1 MSSGRHFLLLLIF
14 AAIGAAFAWFMPGL
28 YPQYITSPTLGMIA
42 GGFIFVSGA
51 LIVLSLRQRATVKQC
66 ADIMSQ
72 MNEMMGLVI
81 GDQRRSEE
89 QMQNIQGALSTLEAD
104 PNRDVGEVVA
114 EVKVLQSLIE
124 QLYQSRGATPAAAAA
139 AAAAAIPAAPPTLR
153 VVDNPAQARRET
165 MGREALGRIEP
176 LKPIAAKD
184 PAKDSPKEPPKDD
197 NAGSLPMPPVAQGL
211 GERQILDLIR
221 DGLRENRVELALQPI
236 VSLPQRKR
244 RFFECYSRIKAAD
257 GKILVPEQYIDIAE
271 RFGLVTAI
279 DNMLLFRC
287 IQLLR
292 KLRKANANVGF
303 FLNISH
309 RTLADRDFFR
319 EFINLMAQN
328 AELAPAIVFEFSQ
341 RAWDNADNTLHRD
354 LDRLA
359 QLGYRFSLDK
369 VTNLDIDVPG
379 LSSRHFRFIKVEAAR
394 LAQAAASGAI
404 GEDPK
409 GFKRM
414 LDSYAIDLI
423 VDRIESEPMLL
434 ELLELSID
442 FGQGYLF
449 GEPRIAKPDLA
460 TAAS

>member
-1 MSSGRHFLLLLIF
+1 MSSGRHLLLLLLF
-14 AAIGAAFAWFMPGL
+14 AAAAAAFAWFAPTY
-28 YPQYITSPTLGMIA
+28 YPQYITSTTLGMIA
-42 GGFIFVSGA
+42 GGFIFVCGVF
-51 LIVLSLRQRATVKQC
+51 LVMHLRQRATVRQC
-66 ADIMSQ
+66 ADIMGQ
-72 MNEMMGLVI
+72 MNETMGLMI
-81 GDQRRSEE
+81 ADQRRFEE
-89 QMQNIQGALSTLEAD
+89 QIQNIQGALSTLEAE
-104 PNRDVGEVVA
+104 PQRDVGEVVA
-114 EVKVLQSLIE
+114 EVKVLQSLIG
-124 QLYQSRGATPAAAAA
+124 QLYEARGTTPAPAV
-139 AAAAAIPAAPPTLR
+139 PAAPPTLR
-153 VVDNPAQARRET
+153 VVDNPNAQRRDVPGRET
-165 MGREALGRIEP
+165 A
-176 LKPIAAKD
+176 KPADSAKAAAAKD
-184 PAKDSPKEPPKDD
+184 EG
-197 NAGSLPMPPVAQGL
+197 GSLPMPPVAQGL
-211 GERQILDLIR
+211 GERQILDLLR

-257 GKILVPEQYIDIAE
+257 GKVLVPEQYLDIAE

-303 FLNISH
+303 FLNISQ

-341 RAWDNADNTLHRD
+341 RAFDTADPSLYRD

-369 VTNLDIDVPG
+369 VTNLDIDVPA
-379 LSSRHFRFIKVEAAR
+379 LSSRHFRFIKIEATR

-404 GEDPK
+404 GDDPK

-460 TAAS
+460 ATAS

>member
-1 MSSGRHFLLLLIF
+1 MG
-14 AAIGAAFAWFMPGL
+14 
-28 YPQYITSPTLGMIA
+28 
-42 GGFIFVSGA
+42 
-51 LIVLSLRQRATVKQC
+51 
-66 ADIMSQ
+66 Q
-72 MNEMMGLVI
+72 MNEAMGLVI
-81 GDQRRSEE
+81 GDQRRIEE
-89 QMQNIQGALSTLEAD
+89 QTQNIQGALSTLESE
-104 PNRDVGEVVA
+104 PQRDVGEVVA

-124 QLYQSRGATPAAAAA
+124 QLYQQRGAAAAA
-139 AAAAAIPAAPPTLR
+139 AALATPAAPPTLR
-153 VVDNPAQARRET
+153 VVDNPNA
-165 MGREALGRIEP
+165 
-176 LKPIAAKD
+176 
-184 PAKDSPKEPPKDD
+184 PKRSEPPKPAATPSAATPSRDE
-197 NAGSLPMPPVAQGL
+197 NSGSTAMPPVMQGL
-211 GERQILDLIR
+211 GERQILDLLR

-257 GKILVPEQYIDIAE
+257 GRVLVPEQYLDIAE

-341 RAWDNADNTLHRD
+341 RAWDSADNTLHRD

-404 GEDPK
+404 GDDPK
-409 GFKRM
+409 AFKRM

>member
-1 MSSGRHFLLLLIF
+1 MSSGPHILLLLIF
-14 AAIGAAFAWFMPGL
+14 AASGAAFAWFMPGL
-28 YPQYITSPTLGMIA
+28 YPQYVTSFTLGLIG
-42 GGFIFVSGA
+42 GGFIVMIGA
-51 LIVLSLRQRATVKQC
+51 LLVLHLRQRATVRQC
-66 ADIMSQ
+66 ADIMAQ
-72 MNEMMGLVI
+72 MNETLGLMI
-81 GDQRRSEE
+81 ADQRRIEE
-89 QMQNIQGALSTLEAD
+89 QMQNTQGALSTLEAE
-104 PNRDVGEVVA
+104 PQRDVGEVVA

-124 QLYQSRGATPAAAAA
+124 QLYKSRGTAAPMP
-139 AAAAAIPAAPPTLR
+139 AIPAAPPTLR
-153 VVDNPAQARRET
+153 VVDNPNAPKRV
-165 MGREALGRIEP
+165 EP
-176 LKPIAAKD
+176 AKPVAATPSAKD
-184 PAKDSPKEPPKDD
+184 DGS
-197 NAGSLPMPPVAQGL
+197 GSLAMPPVIQGL
-211 GERQILDLIR
+211 GERQILDILR

-244 RFFECYSRIKAAD
+244 RFFECYSRIKATD
-257 GKILVPEQYIDIAE
+257 GKVLVPEQYLDIAE

-303 FLNISH
+303 FLNISQ

-341 RAWDNADNTLHRD
+341 KAWDSADNTMHRD

-379 LSSRHFRFIKVEAAR
+379 LSSRHFRFIKIEATR

-404 GEDPK
+404 GEDPRA
-409 GFKRM
+409 FKRM

>member
-1 MSSGRHFLLLLIF
+1 LLLF
-14 AAIGAAFAWFMPGL
+14 AVAAVAVAYLLPIEVPSL
-28 YPQYITSPTLGMIA
+28 SQELGYIA
-42 GGFIFVSGA
+42 GGFLFVVGG
-51 LIVLSLRQRATVKQC
+51 LIVLNLRQRSTVRQC

-72 MNEMMGLVI
+72 MNEAMGTVI
-81 GDQRRSEE
+81 RDQRRIEE
-89 QMQNIQGALSTLEAD
+89 ALESMHTALSALEGD

-114 EVKVLQSLIE
+114 EVKVLQTLIE
-124 QLYQSRGATPAAAAA
+124 QLYKARGSGGTAPAAAL
-139 AAAAAIPAAPPTLR
+139 PAAPNLR
-153 VVDNPAQARRET
+153 VVDNPNLRRDAHPAPEKT
-165 MGREALGRIEP
+165 STKMPSPAAGTALGLTP
-176 LKPIAAKD
+176 SQTAGQNGSKD
-184 PAKDSPKEPPKDD
+184 EGAT
-197 NAGSLPMPPVAQGL
+197 SLPMPPVVHGL
-211 GERQILDLIR
+211 GEREILDLLR
-221 DGLRENRVELALQPI
+221 DGLRENRIELALQPI

-257 GKILVPEQYIDIAE
+257 GRILVPEQYLDIAE
-271 RFGLVTAI
+271 RHGLVTAI

-287 IQLLR
+287 IQMLR
-292 KLRKANANVGF
+292 RLRKANANVGF

-328 AELAPAIVFEFSQ
+328 AELAPAIIFEFSQ
-341 RAWDNADNTLHRD
+341 RAMDSADANLHRD

-359 QLGYRFSLDK
+359 QMGYRFSLDK
-369 VTNLDIDVPG
+369 VTHLDIDVQA
-379 LSSRHFRFIKVEAAR
+379 LSSRHFRFVKVEAAR

-404 GEDPK
+404 GDDPR
-409 GFKRM
+409 GFKRL

-449 GEPRIAKPDLA
+449 GEPRIAKPELA
-460 TAAS
+460 TAVS

>member
-1 MSSGRHFLLLLIF
+1 MSSGRHFILLLLGLV
-14 AAIGAAFAWFMPGL
+14 AAVAAAWFL
-28 YPQYITSPTLGMIA
+28 PQSFPAEISPQMGYVI
-42 GGFIFVSGA
+42 GGFVFVLGA
-51 LIVLSLRQRATVKQC
+51 LFVLYLRQRATVRQC
-66 ADIMSQ
+66 ADIMGQ
-72 MNEMMGLVI
+72 MNDALGMVI
-81 GDQRRSEE
+81 ADQRRIEDAL
-89 QMQNIQGALSTLEAD
+89 QNMQGAISTFDAE
-104 PNRDVGEVVA
+104 PTRDVGEVVA

-124 QLYQSRGATPAAAAA
+124 QLYQARGTTAAPA
-139 AAAAAIPAAPPTLR
+139 PVMPSAPPTLR
-153 VVDNPAQARRET
+153 VVDNPNATRREPRDET
-165 MGREALGRIEP
+165 PPPTPTPAP
-176 LKPIAAKD
+176 T
-184 PAKDSPKEPPKDD
+184 PAKEEGSG
-197 NAGSLPMPPVAQGL
+197 NSLPMPPVAQGL
-211 GERQILDLIR
+211 GERQILDLLR

-257 GKILVPEQYIDIAE
+257 GKVLVPEQYLDIAE
-271 RFGLVTAI
+271 RYGLVTAI

-303 FLNISH
+303 FLNISQ

-328 AELAPAIVFEFSQ
+328 AELAPAIIFEFSQ
-341 RAWDNADNTLHRD
+341 RAFDTADNTLYRD

-379 LSSRHFRFIKVEAAR
+379 LSSRHFRFIKIEATR

-404 GEDPK
+404 GDDPK
-409 GFKRM
+409 EFKRM

-434 ELLELSID
+434 ELLDLSID

>member
-1 MSSGRHFLLLLIF
+1 MSSGLHFILLLVF
-14 AAIGAAFAWFMPGL
+14 AAIGAAFAWFMPDL
-28 YPQYITSPTLGMIA
+28 YPQYVTSFTVGLIG
-42 GGFIFVSGA
+42 GGFIFVLGA
-51 LIVLSLRQRATVKQC
+51 LLVVVLRQRATVRQC
-66 ADIMSQ
+66 ADIMGQ
-72 MNEMMGLVI
+72 MNDTMGLMI
-81 GDQRRSEE
+81 ADQRRIEE
-89 QMQNIQGALSTLEAD
+89 QMQNIQGALSTLEAE
-104 PNRDVGEVVA
+104 PQRDVGEVVA
-114 EVKVLQSLIE
+114 EVKVLQTLIE
-124 QLYQSRGATPAAAAA
+124 QLYQQRGSAAAAA
-139 AAAAAIPAAPPTLR
+139 APAPAPVPSAPPTLR
-153 VVDNPAQARRET
+153 VVDNPNAVRR
-165 MGREALGRIEP
+165 APEP
-176 LKPIAAKD
+176 PASVAAGAKD
-184 PAKDSPKEPPKDD
+184 ENSS
-197 NAGSLPMPPVAQGL
+197 SLPMPPVAQGL
-211 GERQILDLIR
+211 GERQILDHLR

-257 GKILVPEQYIDIAE
+257 GKVLVPEQYLDIAE

-303 FLNISH
+303 FLNISQ

-341 RAWDNADNTLHRD
+341 KAWDSADNTLHRD

-379 LSSRHFRFIKVEAAR
+379 LSSRHFRFIKIEAAR
-394 LAQAAASGAI
+394 LAQAAASGLI
-404 GEDPK
+404 GDDPK
-409 GFKRM
+409 AFKRM

>member
-14 AAIGAAFAWFMPGL
+14 AAIAIAFAWFAPI
-28 YPQYITSPTLGMIA
+28 YIPQYINNSVPLAVIA
-42 GGFIFVSGA
+42 GGFIFVIGA
-51 LIVLSLRQRATVKQC
+51 LIVLALRQSATLRQC
-66 ADIMSQ
+66 AEIMGQ
-72 MNEMMGLVI
+72 MNDAMGYVI
-81 GDQRRSEE
+81 GDQRRIEE
-89 QMQNIQGALSTLEAD
+89 QMQGLQGALSAMSAE
-104 PNRDVGEVVA
+104 PQRDVGEVVA

-124 QLYQSRGATPAAAAA
+124 QLYKQRGAAAPIAP
-139 AAAAAIPAAPPTLR
+139 AIPVAPPTLR
-153 VVDNPAQARRET
+153 VVDNPNAPKRSEPARPAARE
-165 MGREALGRIEP
+165 E
-176 LKPIAAKD
+176 
-184 PAKDSPKEPPKDD
+184 SS
-197 NAGSLPMPPVAQGL
+197 SLPMPPVAQGL
-211 GERQILDLIR
+211 GERQILDLLR

-303 FLNISH
+303 FLNISQ

-341 RAWDNADNTLHRD
+341 RAWDSADSTLHRD

-379 LSSRHFRFIKVEAAR
+379 LSSRHFRFIKIEAAR

-404 GEDPK
+404 GDDPRA
-409 GFKRM
+409 FKRN

>member
-1 MSSGRHFLLLLIF
+1 MSSGRYFLLLIVSI
-14 AAIGAAFAWFMPGL
+14 AAAVAAAWFLPQQFPALVSPQMGYIIGGFVFVIGAL
-28 YPQYITSPTLGMIA
+28 L
-42 GGFIFVSGA
+42 
-51 LIVLSLRQRATVKQC
+51 VLALRQSATLRQC
-66 ADIMSQ
+66 AEIMGQ
-72 MNEMMGLVI
+72 MNEAMGLVI
-81 GDQRRSEE
+81 GDQRRIEE
-89 QMQNIQGALSTLEAD
+89 QTQNIQGALSTLESE
-104 PNRDVGEVVA
+104 PQRDVGEVVA

-124 QLYQSRGATPAAAAA
+124 QLYQQRGAAAAA
-139 AAAAAIPAAPPTLR
+139 AALATPAAPPTLR
-153 VVDNPAQARRET
+153 VVDNPNA
-165 MGREALGRIEP
+165 
-176 LKPIAAKD
+176 
-184 PAKDSPKEPPKDD
+184 PKRSEPPKPAATPSATTPSRDE
-197 NAGSLPMPPVAQGL
+197 NSGSTAMPPVMQGL
-211 GERQILDLIR
+211 GERQILDLLR

-257 GKILVPEQYIDIAE
+257 GRVLVPEQYLDIAE

-341 RAWDNADNTLHRD
+341 RAWDSADNTLHRD

-404 GEDPK
+404 GDDPK
-409 GFKRM
+409 AFKRM

>member
-1 MSSGRHFLLLLIF
+1 MSSGRHFLLLLLF
-14 AAIGAAFAWFMPGL
+14 TAAAVAFAWAMPT
-28 YPQYITSPTLGMIA
+28 YYRQYVGSYELSAIG
-42 GGFIFVSGA
+42 GGFIFVIGA
-51 LIVLSLRQRATVKQC
+51 LVVLAIRQRATIRQC
-66 ADIMSQ
+66 ADIMGQ
-72 MNEMMGLVI
+72 INEAMGYVI
-81 GDQRRSEE
+81 VDQSRIQE
-89 QMQNIQGALSTLEAD
+89 QMQGLQGALSTMGAE
-104 PNRDVGEVVA
+104 PQRDVGEVVA

-124 QLYQSRGATPAAAAA
+124 QLYQQRGAAASAPAP
-139 AAAAAIPAAPPTLR
+139 AIAIAPPTLR
-153 VVDNPAQARRET
+153 VVDNPNVPKRPE
-165 MGREALGRIEP
+165 
-176 LKPIAAKD
+176 
-184 PAKDSPKEPPKDD
+184 PAKPAAATVQSKDEG
-197 NAGSLPMPPVAQGL
+197 AGSLPMPPVAQGL
-211 GERQILDLIR
+211 GERQILDLLR

-257 GKILVPEQYIDIAE
+257 GKVLVPEQYLDIAE

-303 FLNISH
+303 FLNISQ

-341 RAWDNADNTLHRD
+341 RAWDSADNTLHRD

-394 LAQAAASGAI
+394 IAQAAASGAI
-404 GEDPK
+404 GDDPK
-409 GFKRM
+409 AFKRM

-434 ELLELSID
+434 ELLELSI
-442 FGQGYLF
+442 GQGYLF

>member
-14 AAIGAAFAWFMPGL
+14 AAAAVGFAWAMPT
-28 YPQYITSPTLGMIA
+28 YYRQYVGSYELSAIG
-42 GGFIFVSGA
+42 GGFIFVIGA
-51 LIVLSLRQRATVKQC
+51 LLVLALRQRATVRQC
-66 ADIMSQ
+66 AGIMGQ
-72 MNEMMGLVI
+72 MNDAMGLVI
-81 GDQRRSEE
+81 GDQRRVEE
-89 QMQNIQGALSTLEAD
+89 QMQNIQGALGALEAE
-104 PNRDVGEVVA
+104 PQRDVGEVVA

-124 QLYQSRGATPAAAAA
+124 QLYQARGSAAVAPAPVM
-139 AAAAAIPAAPPTLR
+139 PAAPPTLR
-153 VVDNPAQARRET
+153 VVDNPNMPRRT
-165 MGREALGRIEP
+165 Q
-176 LKPIAAKD
+176 
-184 PAKDSPKEPPKDD
+184 PAKPATTIRDSKEES
-197 NAGSLPMPPVAQGL
+197 AGSLPMPPVAQGL
-211 GERQILDLIR
+211 GERQILDLLR

-257 GKILVPEQYIDIAE
+257 GKVLVPEQYLDIAE

-303 FLNISH
+303 FLNISQ

-379 LSSRHFRFIKVEAAR
+379 LSSRHFRFIKVEATR

-404 GEDPK
+404 GDDPK
-409 GFKRM
+409 AFKRM

>member
-1 MSSGRHFLLLLIF
+1 
-14 AAIGAAFAWFMPGL
+14 MPKR
-28 YPQYITSPTLGMIA
+28 PEPA
-42 GGFIFVSGA
+42 RPA
-51 LIVLSLRQRATVKQC
+51 
-66 ADIMSQ
+66 
-72 MNEMMGLVI
+72 
-81 GDQRRSEE
+81 
-89 QMQNIQGALSTLEAD
+89 
-104 PNRDVGEVVA
+104 
-114 EVKVLQSLIE
+114 
-124 QLYQSRGATPAAAAA
+124 ATPA
-139 AAAAAIPAAPPTLR
+139 
-153 VVDNPAQARRET
+153 
-165 MGREALGRIEP
+165 
-176 LKPIAAKD
+176 KD
-184 PAKDSPKEPPKDD
+184 EGS
-197 NAGSLPMPPVAQGL
+197 SLPMPPVAQGL
-211 GERQILDLIR
+211 GERQILDLLR

-257 GKILVPEQYIDIAE
+257 GKILVPEQYLDIAE
-271 RFGLVTAI
+271 RYGLVTAI

-303 FLNISH
+303 FLNISQ

-341 RAWDNADNTLHRD
+341 KAWDTADNTLHRD
-354 LDRLA
+354 LDPLA

-369 VTNLDIDVPG
+369 VTNLDIDVPA
-379 LSSRHFRFIKVEAAR
+379 LSSRHFRFIKIEATR

-404 GEDPK
+404 GDDPK
-409 GFKRM
+409 AFKRM

>member
-1 MSSGRHFLLLLIF
+1 
-14 AAIGAAFAWFMPGL
+14 
-28 YPQYITSPTLGMIA
+28 
-42 GGFIFVSGA
+42 
-51 LIVLSLRQRATVKQC
+51 
-66 ADIMSQ
+66 
-72 MNEMMGLVI
+72 
-81 GDQRRSEE
+81 
-89 QMQNIQGALSTLEAD
+89 LSTLEAE
-104 PNRDVGEVVA
+104 PQRDVGEVVA

-124 QLYQSRGATPAAAAA
+124 QLYKSRGSAGPAP
-139 AAAAAIPAAPPTLR
+139 AIAAAPPTLR
-153 VVDNPAQARRET
+153 VVDNPNVPKRPE
-165 MGREALGRIEP
+165 
-176 LKPIAAKD
+176 
-184 PAKDSPKEPPKDD
+184 PAKPAAAATPPKDE
-197 NAGSLPMPPVAQGL
+197 GSSSLPMPPVAQGL
-211 GERQILDLIR
+211 GERQILDLLR

-257 GKILVPEQYIDIAE
+257 GKVLVPEQYLDIAE

-303 FLNISH
+303 FLNISQ

-341 RAWDNADNTLHRD
+341 KAWDSADNTLHRD

-369 VTNLDIDVPG
+369 VTNLDIDVPS
-379 LSSRHFRFIKVEAAR
+379 LSSRHFRFIKIEATR

-404 GEDPK
+404 GDDPK
-409 GFKRM
+409 SFKRM

>member
-1 MSSGRHFLLLLIF
+1 
-14 AAIGAAFAWFMPGL
+14 
-28 YPQYITSPTLGMIA
+28 
-42 GGFIFVSGA
+42 
-51 LIVLSLRQRATVKQC
+51 
-66 ADIMSQ
+66 
-72 MNEMMGLVI
+72 
-81 GDQRRSEE
+81 
-89 QMQNIQGALSTLEAD
+89 
-104 PNRDVGEVVA
+104 
-114 EVKVLQSLIE
+114 
-124 QLYQSRGATPAAAAA
+124 
-139 AAAAAIPAAPPTLR
+139 
-153 VVDNPAQARRET
+153 
-165 MGREALGRIEP
+165 
-176 LKPIAAKD
+176 
-184 PAKDSPKEPPKDD
+184 
-197 NAGSLPMPPVAQGL
+197 MPPVVQGL
-211 GERQILDLIR
+211 GERQILDLLR

-257 GKILVPEQYIDIAE
+257 GRVLVPEQYLDIAE

-303 FLNISH
+303 FLNISQ

-341 RAWDNADNTLHRD
+341 RAFDTADPTLYRD

-369 VTNLDIDVPG
+369 VTNLDIDVPA
-379 LSSRHFRFIKVEAAR
+379 LSSRHFRFIKVEATR

-404 GEDPK
+404 GDDPK
-409 GFKRM
+409 AFKRM

>member
-1 MSSGRHFLLLLIF
+1 MSPILPLGRQTLLILLF
-14 AAIGAAFAWFMPGL
+14 AGAAVAVAFYLPDRFPNRF
-28 YPQYITSPTLGMIA
+28 SPELGTIA
-42 GGFIFVSGA
+42 GGFVFCGGM
-51 LIVLSLRQRATVKQC
+51 LLMLHFRQRATVRQC
-66 ADIMSQ
+66 ADIMGQ
-72 MNEMMGLVI
+72 LNDALGAVI
-81 GDQRRSEE
+81 ADQRRIEDVL
-89 QMQNIQGALSTLEAD
+89 QGMHGALTTLEAE
-104 PNRDVGEVVA
+104 PERDVGEVVA
-114 EVKVLQSLIE
+114 EVKVLQTLIE
-124 QLYQSRGATPAAAAA
+124 QLYKARGA
-139 AAAAAIPAAPPTLR
+139 AAPMMVSAPPSLR
-153 VVDNPAQARRET
+153 VVDNPNAPPRPPA
-165 MGREALGRIEP
+165 GRAAELRSGEA
-176 LKPIAAKD
+176 
-184 PAKDSPKEPPKDD
+184 KEDA
-197 NAGSLPMPPVAQGL
+197 NSGSLPMPPVAQGL
-211 GERQILDLIR
+211 GERQILDLLR

-257 GKILVPEQYIDIAE
+257 GKVMVPEQYLDIAE
-271 RFGLVTAI
+271 RYGLVTAI

-292 KLRKANANVGF
+292 RLRKANASIGF

-309 RTLADRDFFR
+309 RTLSDRDFFR

-328 AELAPAIVFEFSQ
+328 AELAPAIIFEFSQ
-341 RAWDNADNTLHRD
+341 RTMDGADQTLLRD

-369 VTNLDIDVPG
+369 VTNLDVDVPE
-379 LSSRHFRFIKVEAAR
+379 LASRHFRFIKIEAAR

-404 GEDPK
+404 GEDPR

-414 LDSYAIDLI
+414 LDSYAVDLI

-434 ELLELSID
+434 ELLELHID

-449 GEPRIAKPDLA
+449 GEPRIAKADLA

>member
-1 MSSGRHFLLLLIF
+1 MSSGRHFLLLLLF
-14 AAIGAAFAWFMPGL
+14 AAAAVAFTWAMPTYYRQYVESYELSAIG
-28 YPQYITSPTLGMIA
+28 
-42 GGFIFVSGA
+42 GGFIFVCGA
-51 LIVLSLRQRATVKQC
+51 LLVMHLRQRATVRQC
-66 ADIMSQ
+66 ADIMGQ
-72 MNEMMGLVI
+72 MNNAMGMVI
-81 GDQRRSEE
+81 GDQRRIEE
-89 QMQNIQGALSTLEAD
+89 QLQNIQIALSSLESE
-104 PNRDVGEVVA
+104 PQRDVGEVVA

-124 QLYQSRGATPAAAAA
+124 QLYQSRGITASAPVP
-139 AAAAAIPAAPPTLR
+139 AIPVAPPTLR
-153 VVDNPAQARRET
+153 VVDNPNVPKRP
-165 MGREALGRIEP
+165 EP
-176 LKPIAAKD
+176 VTPVAA
-184 PAKDSPKEPPKDD
+184 PTKDD
-197 NAGSLPMPPVAQGL
+197 GSGSLAMPPVIQGL

-244 RFFECYSRIKAAD
+244 RYFECYSRIKTAD
-257 GKILVPEQYIDIAE
+257 GRVLVPEQYLDIAE

-303 FLNISH
+303 FLNISQ

-341 RAWDNADNTLHRD
+341 RAWDSADNTLHRD

-359 QLGYRFSLDK
+359 QLGYRFSLDQ

-379 LSSRHFRFIKVEAAR
+379 LSSRHFRFIKVEATR
-394 LAQAAASGAI
+394 LVQAAASGAI
-404 GEDPK
+404 GDDPK

>member
-1 MSSGRHFLLLLIF
+1 MRRGRYTILFLLFLIAGVA
-14 AAIGAAFAWFMPGL
+14 AAIL
-28 YPQYITSPTLGMIA
+28 LPQYFPVQVSETNGIVA
-42 GGFIFVSGA
+42 GGFVFIVGA
-51 LIVLSLRQRATVKQC
+51 LFVLHLRQRSTIRQC
-66 ADIMSQ
+66 ADIMGQ
-72 MNEMMGLVI
+72 LHEGMGEVI
-81 GDQRRSEE
+81 ADQRRIEDNLRGFQE
-89 QMQNIQGALSTLEAD
+89 ALSALQAE
-104 PNRDVGEVVA
+104 PGRNVGDVVA
-114 EVKVLQSLIE
+114 EVKVLQTLIE
-124 QLYQSRGATPAAAAA
+124 QLYEARGAAPGPMA
-139 AAAAAIPAAPPTLR
+139 PAAPATPTLR
-153 VVDNPAQARRET
+153 VVENPNAARRV
-165 MGREALGRIEP
+165 
-176 LKPIAAKD
+176 
-184 PAKDSPKEPPKDD
+184 EPPRPVPARTAAESNKED
-197 NAGSLPMPPVAQGL
+197 SSTSIPMPPVAQGL
-211 GERQILDLIR
+211 GERQILDLLR

-257 GKILVPEQYIDIAE
+257 GKVMVPEQYLDIAE
-271 RFGLVTAI
+271 RYGLVTAI

-303 FLNISH
+303 FLNISQ

-341 RAWDNADNTLHRD
+341 KAWNQADQTLYRD

-369 VTNLDIDVPG
+369 ITDLAIDVPA
-379 LSSRHFRFIKVEAAR
+379 LSSRHFRFVKIEATR

-404 GEDPK
+404 GDDPK
-409 GFKRM
+409 AFKRM

-460 TAAS
+460 TTAAS

>member
-1 MSSGRHFLLLLIF
+1 MSSARHFLLLILSI
-14 AAIGAAFAWFMPGL
+14 AAAVAAAWFL
-28 YPQYITSPTLGMIA
+28 PQQFPAFVSPQMGYVI
-42 GGFIFVSGA
+42 GGFVLVAGA
-51 LIVLSLRQRATVKQC
+51 LIVLALRQSATLRQC
-66 ADIMSQ
+66 ADIMGQ
-72 MNEMMGLVI
+72 MNEAMGYVI
-81 GDQRRSEE
+81 GDQRRIEE
-89 QMQNIQGALSTLEAD
+89 QMQNIQGALSTMGAE
-104 PNRDVGEVVA
+104 PQRDVGEVVA

-124 QLYQSRGATPAAAAA
+124 QLYQQRGSAAAAPAAAV
-139 AAAAAIPAAPPTLR
+139 PAAPPTLR
-153 VVDNPAQARRET
+153 VLDNPNAPKRPE
-165 MGREALGRIEP
+165 
-176 LKPIAAKD
+176 
-184 PAKDSPKEPPKDD
+184 PAKAAAAPSRDDSS
-197 NAGSLPMPPVAQGL
+197 GSLAMPPVIQGL
-211 GERQILDLIR
+211 GERQILDLLR

-244 RFFECYSRIKAAD
+244 RFFECYSRIRAAD
-257 GKILVPEQYIDIAE
+257 GKVLVPEQYLDIAE

-303 FLNISH
+303 FLNISQ

-341 RAWDNADNTLHRD
+341 RAWDSADNTLHRD

-404 GEDPK
+404 GDDPK
-409 GFKRM
+409 AFKRN

>member
-1 MSSGRHFLLLLIF
+1 MSSGRHFLLLVLSIV
-14 AAIGAAFAWFMPGL
+14 AAIAAAWFL
-28 YPQYITSPTLGMIA
+28 PQQFPAYVSPQMGYVI
-42 GGFIFVSGA
+42 GGFVFVLGA
-51 LIVLSLRQRATVKQC
+51 LLVLTLRQRATLRQC
-66 ADIMSQ
+66 ADIMGQ
-72 MNEMMGLVI
+72 MNEAMGFVI
-81 GDQRRSEE
+81 GDQRRIEE
-89 QMQNIQGALSTLEAD
+89 QIQGIQGALSTMGAE
-104 PNRDVGEVVA
+104 PQRDVGEVVA

-124 QLYQSRGATPAAAAA
+124 QLYQQRGAAASAPPPP
-139 AAAAAIPAAPPTLR
+139 AIPVAPPTLR
-153 VVDNPAQARRET
+153 VVDNPNAPRRP
-165 MGREALGRIEP
+165 EP
-176 LKPIAAKD
+176 AKPAAAAKD
-184 PAKDSPKEPPKDD
+184 EG
-197 NAGSLPMPPVAQGL
+197 AGSLPMPPVAQGL
-211 GERQILDLIR
+211 GERQILDLLR

-257 GKILVPEQYIDIAE
+257 GKVLVPEQYLDIAE

-303 FLNISH
+303 FLNISQ

-341 RAWDNADNTLHRD
+341 RAWDSADNTLHRD

-369 VTNLDIDVPG
+369 VTHLDIDVPG
-379 LSSRHFRFIKVEAAR
+379 LSSRHFRFIKVEATR

-404 GEDPK
+404 GDDPK
-409 GFKRM
+409 AFKRN

>member
-1 MSSGRHFLLLLIF
+1 MSSGRHILLLILF
-14 AAIGAAFAWFMPGL
+14 AAAAAAFAWYAPIH
-28 YPQYITSPTLGMIA
+28 YPQYITSTTLGAIA
-42 GGFIFVSGA
+42 GGFIFMCGA
-51 LIVLSLRQRATVKQC
+51 LFVMVLRQRATVRQC
-66 ADIMSQ
+66 ADIMGQ
-72 MNEMMGLVI
+72 MNEAVGLVI
-81 GDQRRSEE
+81 ADQRRVEE
-89 QMQNIQGALSTLEAD
+89 QMLNIQGALSTLEAE
-104 PNRDVGEVVA
+104 PTRDVGEVVA
-114 EVKVLQSLIE
+114 EVKVLQSLIG
-124 QLYQSRGATPAAAAA
+124 QLYEARGTTSVP
-139 AAAAAIPAAPPTLR
+139 AIPAAPPTLR
-153 VVDNPAQARRET
+153 VVDNPNAQR
-165 MGREALGRIEP
+165 REALGRET
-176 LKPIAAKD
+176 LGREALDRDAQKPADPAKSTAAKD
-184 PAKDSPKEPPKDD
+184 E
-197 NAGSLPMPPVAQGL
+197 NASSLPMPPVAQGL
-211 GERQILDLIR
+211 GERQILDHIR

-257 GKILVPEQYIDIAE
+257 GKVLVPEQYLDIAE

-303 FLNISH
+303 FLNISQ

-328 AELAPAIVFEFSQ
+328 AELAPAIIFEFSQ
-341 RAWDNADNTLHRD
+341 RAFDTADPSLYRD

-369 VTNLDIDVPG
+369 VTNLEIDVPA
-379 LSSRHFRFIKVEAAR
+379 LSRRHFRFIKIEATR

-409 GFKRM
+409 NFKRM

>member
-1 MSSGRHFLLLLIF
+1 MSSGRYFLLLLIF
-14 AAIGAAFAWFMPGL
+14 AVAAVAFAWFAPI
-28 YPQYITSPTLGMIA
+28 YFPQYINNSAPLAIIA
-42 GGFIFVSGA
+42 GGFIFVIGA
-51 LIVLSLRQRATVKQC
+51 LLVLHLRQSATLRQC
-66 ADIMSQ
+66 AEIMGQ
-72 MNEMMGLVI
+72 MNEAMGYVI
-81 GDQRRSEE
+81 GDQRRIEE
-89 QMQNIQGALSTLEAD
+89 QMQGIQGALSTMGAE
-104 PNRDVGEVVA
+104 PQRDVGEVVA

-124 QLYQSRGATPAAAAA
+124 QLYQQRGSAASA

-153 VVDNPAQARRET
+153 VVDNPNAPKRP
-165 MGREALGRIEP
+165 EP
-176 LKPIAAKD
+176 VKPAGATASKD
-184 PAKDSPKEPPKDD
+184 ESS
-197 NAGSLPMPPVAQGL
+197 SLPMPPVAQGL
-211 GERQILDLIR
+211 GERQILDLLR

-303 FLNISH
+303 FLNISQ

-341 RAWDNADNTLHRD
+341 RAWDSADNTMHRD

-369 VTNLDIDVPG
+369 VTNLELDVPG

-404 GEDPK
+404 GDDPK
-409 GFKRM
+409 AFKRM

>member
-1 MSSGRHFLLLLIF
+1 MSSGLHIFLFLLF
-14 AAIGAAFAWFMPGL
+14 TAVAAAFAWFAPP
-28 YPQYITSPTLGMIA
+28 YFPVFESSQTLGIIA
-42 GGFIFVSGA
+42 GGFLFLCGA
-51 LIVLSLRQRATVKQC
+51 LIVLLLRQRATVRQC
-66 ADIMSQ
+66 ADIMGQ

-81 GDQRRSEE
+81 GDQRRIEE
-89 QMQNIQGALSTLEAD
+89 QMQNIQGALSALEAE
-104 PNRDVGEVVA
+104 PQRDVGEVVA

-124 QLYQSRGATPAAAAA
+124 QLYQSRGAAMTPAAPLPVA
-139 AAAAAIPAAPPTLR
+139 PSAPPTLR
-153 VVDNPAQARRET
+153 VVDNPNAPKRVAEQ
-165 MGREALGRIEP
+165 M
-176 LKPIAAKD
+176 KPA
-184 PAKDSPKEPPKDD
+184 PAKDEG
-197 NAGSLPMPPVAQGL
+197 GSLPMPPVAQGL
-211 GERQILDLIR
+211 GERQILDLLR

-257 GKILVPEQYIDIAE
+257 GKILVPEQYLDIAE

-303 FLNISH
+303 FLNISQ

-341 RAWDNADNTLHRD
+341 RAWDSADNTLYRD

-369 VTNLDIDVPG
+369 VTNLEIDVPA
-379 LSSRHFRFIKVEAAR
+379 LSSRHFRFIKIEATR

>member
-1 MSSGRHFLLLLIF
+1 MSSGRNFVLLLLS
-14 AAIGAAFAWFMPGL
+14 AAAAVAAAWYL
-28 YPQYITSPTLGMIA
+28 PQQLPAEISPQMGYVI
-42 GGFIFVSGA
+42 GGFVFVLGVL
-51 LIVLSLRQRATVKQC
+51 LIILLRQRATVRQC
-66 ADIMSQ
+66 ADIMGQ
-72 MNEMMGLVI
+72 MNEAMGLVI
-81 GDQRRSEE
+81 ADQHRLEE
-89 QMQNIQGALSTLEAD
+89 AMQNIAGALNTMEAE
-104 PNRDVGEVVA
+104 PQRDVGEVVA

-124 QLYQSRGATPAAAAA
+124 QLYQQRGSAAAAA
-139 AAAAAIPAAPPTLR
+139 AQAPAIPAAPPTLR
-153 VVDNPAQARRET
+153 VVDNPNLQR
-165 MGREALGRIEP
+165 RIEP
-176 LKPIAAKD
+176 AKPAAPAAVPGKD
-184 PAKDSPKEPPKDD
+184 E
-197 NAGSLPMPPVAQGL
+197 NTGSLPMPPLAQGL
-211 GERQILDLIR
+211 GERQILDLLR

-257 GKILVPEQYIDIAE
+257 GKMLVPEQYLEIAE
-271 RFGLVTAI
+271 RHGLVTAI

-303 FLNISH
+303 FLNISQ

-341 RAWDNADNTLHRD
+341 RAWDSADATLHRD

-369 VTNLDIDVPG
+369 VTNLEIDVPA
-379 LSSRHFRFIKVEAAR
+379 LSSRHFRFIKVEATR

-404 GEDPK
+404 GDDPK
-409 GFKRM
+409 AFKRM

>member
-1 MSSGRHFLLLLIF
+1 MSSGLRFLLLLVF
-14 AAIGAAFAWFMPGL
+14 AAIGAAFAWFMPSL

-42 GGFIFVSGA
+42 GGFIFVCGA
-51 LIVLSLRQRATVKQC
+51 LIVMHLRQRATVRQC
-66 ADIMSQ
+66 ADIMGQ
-72 MNEMMGLVI
+72 MNEMMGQMI
-81 GDQRRSEE
+81 GDQRRIED
-89 QMQNIQGALSTLEAD
+89 QVQNIQGALSTLEAE
-104 PNRDVGEVVA
+104 PQRDVGEVVA

-124 QLYQSRGATPAAAAA
+124 QLYQSRGITAPAPAPAAA
-139 AAAAAIPAAPPTLR
+139 ITAAPPTLR
-153 VVDNPAQARRET
+153 VVDNPNAQR
-165 MGREALGRIEP
+165 REALGRDA
-176 LKPIAAKD
+176 LGRT
-184 PAKDSPKEPPKDD
+184 EPPRPAAPGPAVSSKDE
-197 NAGSLPMPPVAQGL
+197 NSSSLPMPPVVQGL
-211 GERQILDLIR
+211 SERQILDILR

-244 RFFECYSRIKAAD
+244 RFFECYSRITATD
-257 GKILVPEQYIDIAE
+257 GRVLVPEQYLDIAE

-341 RAWDNADNTLHRD
+341 RAWDSADNTLHRD

-359 QLGYRFSLDK
+359 QLGYRFSMDK
-369 VTNLDIDVPG
+369 VTNLDIDVPA
-379 LSSRHFRFIKVEAAR
+379 LSSRHFRFIKVEATR

-409 GFKRM
+409 AFKRM

-460 TAAS
+460 TVAS

>member
-1 MSSGRHFLLLLIF
+1 MSSGRYFLLLIVSI
-14 AAIGAAFAWFMPGL
+14 AAAVAAAWFLPQQFPALVSPQMGYIIGGFVFVIGAL
-28 YPQYITSPTLGMIA
+28 L
-42 GGFIFVSGA
+42 
-51 LIVLSLRQRATVKQC
+51 VLALRQSATLRQC
-66 ADIMSQ
+66 AEIMGQ
-72 MNEMMGLVI
+72 MNDAMGLVI
-81 GDQRRSEE
+81 GDQRRIEE
-89 QMQNIQGALSTLEAD
+89 QTQNIQGALSTLESE
-104 PNRDVGEVVA
+104 PQRDVGEVVA

-124 QLYQSRGATPAAAAA
+124 QLYQQRGAAAAA
-139 AAAAAIPAAPPTLR
+139 AALAPATPAAPPTLR
-153 VVDNPAQARRET
+153 VVDNPNA
-165 MGREALGRIEP
+165 
-176 LKPIAAKD
+176 
-184 PAKDSPKEPPKDD
+184 PKRVEPPKPAAVPSKDE
-197 NAGSLPMPPVAQGL
+197 NSGSTAMPPVMQGL
-211 GERQILDLIR
+211 GERQILDLLR

-257 GKILVPEQYIDIAE
+257 GRVLVPEQYLDIAE

-303 FLNISH
+303 FLNISQ

-341 RAWDNADNTLHRD
+341 RAWDSADNTLHRD

-404 GEDPK
+404 GDDPK